1 MKWKVVNL
9 TYNHLWTIFLSL
21 KTIKMLIIRWGQ
33 CLVNVRVCGDSS
45 YRMDSKRAET
55 LFKKNRIISNITLP
69 TNLPLKPNP
78 TLQRQR
84 ARRYSREASLPYN
97 ASAADGLRI
106 TLSDAVDNDT
116 DTVNETEK
124 DLPFNK
130 VIVQMPIQKND
141 MSYIISNLGHF
152 QDYRIEVRPRD
163 FLITHGI
170 FFIYNI
176 YIKKRMRCTIPE

>member
-1 MKWKVVNL
+1 MR
-9 TYNHLWTIFLSL
+9 I
-21 KTIKMLIIRWGQ
+21 KTIKMFIIRWYQ
-33 CLVNVRVCGDSS
+33 CSVYVRMCGDSS

-55 LFKKNRIISNITLP
+55 LFKKNRRKFSNITLP

-78 TLQRQR
+78 TLRRQR

-97 ASAADGLRI
+97 ASAVNGLKI
-106 TLSDAVDNDT
+106 NLSDSEENDT
-116 DTVNETEK
+116 DVVNETEK

-130 VIVQMPIQKND
+130 VIVQTPVQKND

-163 FLITHGI
+163 F
-170 FFIYNI
+170 
-176 YIKKRMRCTIPE
+176 M